1 MEDRRKRGL
10 CYSCDVKWSRGHVC
24 EGPKLFLIEEVESED
39 IEELDEATLEE
50 VVEEEHE
57 ISLNAI
63 TGTPT
68 PKTMRLVGWVKN

>member
-1 MEDRRKRGL
+1 
-10 CYSCDVKWSRGHVC
+10 
-24 EGPKLFLIEEVESED
+24 LFLIEEVESED